1 MIWKFGDA
9 MLPCNEKKDFESKNI
24 AMDIVCRVYL
34 SEAPNEDL
42 EKDAKELDG
51 EFYNKECF
59 FIEAIA
65 GKNEPEGAI
74 LTSGWGLYYVT
85 EDGEMHE
92 LDCIE
97 EIDGAWEFFKEKTEV
112 DF

>member
-34 SEAPNEDL
+34 SEAPNKDL

-51 EFYNKECF
+51 EFCHLRRQ
-59 FIEAIA
+59 AIA
-65 GKNEPEGAI
+65 NHK
-74 LTSGWGLYYVT
+74 
-85 EDGEMHE
+85 
-92 LDCIE
+92 
-97 EIDGAWEFFKEKTEV
+97 V
-112 DF
+112 DAMQSRWC